1 MFCGPLTS
9 TGAGCCGEEEQP
21 LVLPPV
27 PVSTGNGTLHMV
39 SWSTWIQPRE
49 REVPLLSSP
58 HGHSKWH
65 WTLPE
70 GSDELSCS
78 RGGCCAWGCHWC
90 LLCCLFSQWG
100 VCVVGMRGKL
110 SLFLLSG
117 NERLMWWDRRLPCSI
132 GKQPCFVVN
141 ICTKKKYSRRVLKC
155 RCLFLVRQRYKPPFN
170 CAPEITVEQ
179 AIWLWNS
186 CSRKAINLYCL
197 ETFEIGLDTPWCSA
211 QIKAMCF
218 REQSTADYLRE
229 WTTPWEQGIGCKLYI
244 SLSSCCR
251 SAAC

>member
-141 ICTKKKYSRRVLKC
+141 ICTKKNILEEFLSADAFSWWDRDTSLHLTVLLKLQWSK
-155 RCLFLVRQRYKPPFN
+155 LFGCGTVAPGKP
-170 CAPEITVEQ
+170 
-179 AIWLWNS
+179 
-186 CSRKAINLYCL
+186 
-197 ETFEIGLDTPWCSA
+197 
-211 QIKAMCF
+211 
-218 REQSTADYLRE
+218 
-229 WTTPWEQGIGCKLYI
+229 
-244 SLSSCCR
+244 
-251 SAAC
+251 